1 MFPSRWLKPTLAAA
15 LLLHV
20 ASAQAQT
27 TAADA
32 AALQQAVHDFFDQL
46 TGLPAVSAALT
57 PKVTA
62 EGDHLRL
69 ELGWPKLGGA
79 DSFSLDAGSLTA
91 NAKPLSGGRWAL
103 DDVRYPTAL
112 EGSSV
117 AGEPT
122 GPVSFRVSLDDQKI
136 SLVVDPSLATTSTA
150 DVRLTGYTLRT
161 ETRQGTQTYRIE
173 ATESHSVLQPAEAGH
188 IDLRS
193 DASQTGTA
201 ITTLAPGGTPINVG
215 IDKLT
220 GKTRVKNFAL
230 RQLGGLLQDVAAL
243 ARSPAVTDAAASAA
257 PASADTKAIATRAL
271 QVIAGL
277 MDSLDSDY
285 TATGIQIKAA
295 EGNFG
300 IKKFGLG
307 LHLGSEDGALQASLP
322 LLIDG
327 IDAPDLVSAG
337 MRDVMPRRASIT
349 PTIGGLA
356 KPAITALLQ
365 QGIDGKIVGQDAWQ
379 AAFLQLLSD
388 NPVTVGFE
396 DLAVDFGVARLEGDG
411 EVEVSSPTDLTGKA
425 EFRVTG
431 LDALIKRANATPELK
446 QAAPVLIFLKGIGEQ
461 NGKETVWRVG
471 YDDGHFIVND
481 TDLSDMAPG
490 TGTPGRKAIK

>member
-1 MFPSRWLKPTLAAA
+1 MLSSRWLKPTFAAA
-15 LLLHV
+15 FLLNS
-20 ASAQAQT
+20 AAAQAQT

-32 AALQQAVHDFFDQL
+32 TALQQAVHDFFDQV

-57 PKVTA
+57 PTVTA

-69 ELGWPKLGGA
+69 ELGWPKLGAA
-79 DSFSLDAGSLTA
+79 DGSSLDAGTLTA

-103 DDVRYPTAL
+103 DDVRYPSAL

-122 GPVSFRVSLDDQKI
+122 GPVSFRFSLDDQKI
-136 SLVVDPSLATTSTA
+136 NLVIDPSLGTTSTVDA
-150 DVRLTGYTLRT
+150 RLTGYQLRT
-161 ETRQGTQTYRIE
+161 ETKQGTQTYRVG
-173 ATESHSVLQPAEAGH
+173 AMESHTVLQPAEAGH

-201 ITTLAPGGTPINVG
+201 ITTLSPGGTPINVG

-230 RQLGGLLQDVAAL
+230 RQLGSLLQDFAAL
-243 ARSPAVTDAAASAA
+243 ARSPEAAAAGKA
-257 PASADTKAIATRAL
+257 GTTPADAKAIATRAL
-271 QVIAGL
+271 QVVAGL

-285 TATGIQIKAA
+285 TATGIQVKTA

-300 IKKFGLG
+300 VRKFGVG

-327 IDAPDLVSAG
+327 IDAPDLVPAG
-337 MRDVMPRRASIT
+337 LRDVMPRRASIT

-356 KPAITALLQ
+356 KPAVTALLQ
-365 QGIDGKIVGQDAWQ
+365 QGIDGKIVGQARTDG
-379 AAFLQLLSD
+379 L
-388 NPVTVGFE
+388 
-396 DLAVDFGVARLEGDG
+396 LAVLHHFPDGLQIVFARGAGGFAGQRASLADG
-411 EVEVSSPTDLTGKA
+411 ESRTSGTSHSIRPQ
-425 EFRVTG
+425 
-431 LDALIKRANATPELK
+431 ALRLLVRRRRRRLPLGRL
-446 QAAPVLIFLKGIGEQ
+446 VLAL
-461 NGKETVWRVG
+461 R
-471 YDDGHFIVND
+471 
-481 TDLSDMAPG
+481 LSG
-490 TGTPGRKAIK
+490 GV